1 MNRAAEYVTEET
13 FPDGFGHSSIDP
25 HDPNVI
31 AVPVEPRVDRIA
43 CHIAHIVKMS

>member
-13 FPDGFGHSSIDP
+13 FPDGFGHSSIDN
-25 HDPNVI
+25 DPNVI

-43 CHIAHIVKMS
+43 CHIAHIMKMS